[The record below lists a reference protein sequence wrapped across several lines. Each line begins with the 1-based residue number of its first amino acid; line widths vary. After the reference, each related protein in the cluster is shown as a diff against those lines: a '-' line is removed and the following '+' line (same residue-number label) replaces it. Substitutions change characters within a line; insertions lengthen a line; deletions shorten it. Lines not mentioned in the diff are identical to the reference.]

1 MAEELPKQTVQ
12 IDAKNMSIAKP
23 DVIIK
28 AEFMTP
34 EMFDMVRPKETL
46 NLDKLPEQF
55 LCNMKLETVYPQTEQ
70 NKKFP
75 NYVNKVIEAYNS
87 GMRYK
92 EFRNVLKR
100 QAKKEQ
106 KKKENQIVIS
116 HNKTLV
122 FD

>member
-1 MAEELPKQTVQ
+1 MAEELPKQPIK
-12 IDAKNMSIAKP
+12 IDAKNMTIAKP
-23 DVIIK
+23 DVILK

-34 EMFDMVRPKETL
+34 EMFNMVRPKETL
-46 NLDKLPEQF
+46 NIDKLPDT
-55 LCNMKLETVYPQTEQ
+55 MMTLENFYPQTQQ
-70 NKKFP
+70 NQKFP
-75 NYVNKVIEAYNS
+75 AYVNKVIEAYNS
-87 GMRYK
+87 GLRYK

-106 KKKENQIVIS
+106 KAKENQIVIS

>member
-1 MAEELPKQTVQ
+1 MELPKQLIK
-12 IDAKNMSIAKP
+12 IDAKNMTIAKP
-23 DVIIK
+23 DVLLK

-34 EMFDMVRPKETL
+34 EMFDMVRPRETL
-46 NLDKLPEQF
+46 NIDKLPEQF
-55 LCNMKLETVYPQTEQ
+55 VCNMKLERVYPQTEQ
-70 NKKFP
+70 NQKFP

-116 HNKTLV
+116 HNKTIT